1 MTFSSLALT
10 ELGEKATIE
19 SVIESIELSQN
30 IDNKTDVIKSDEN
43 LININSSDEQKSN
56 NNENCVNVSDDN
68 VIDLEKK
75 RLEYEEKIKE
85 RRKQR
90 EGLKTFT

>member
-1 MTFSSLALT
+1 LIFSSLALT

-19 SVIESIELSQN
+19 SAIESIELSQN

-56 NNENCVNVSDDN
+56 NNENSVNVSDDN

-75 RLEYEEKIKE
+75 RLEYEEKIKQ
-85 RRKQR
+85 RRKER

>member
-1 MTFSSLALT
+1 LALT

>member
-1 MTFSSLALT
+1 LALT
-10 ELGEKATIE
+10 KLGEKATIE
-19 SVIESIELSQN
+19 SAIESIELSQN

-56 NNENCVNVSDDN
+56 NNENGVNVSDDN
-68 VIDLEKK
+68 AIDLEKK
-75 RLEYEEKIKE
+75 RLEYEEKIKQ
-85 RRKQR
+85 RRKER

>member
-10 ELGEKATIE
+10 KLGEKATIE
-19 SVIESIELSQN
+19 SAIESIELSQN

-56 NNENCVNVSDDN
+56 NNENGVNVSDDN
-68 VIDLEKK
+68 AIDLEKK
-75 RLEYEEKIKE
+75 RLEYEEKIKQ
-85 RRKQR
+85 RRKER